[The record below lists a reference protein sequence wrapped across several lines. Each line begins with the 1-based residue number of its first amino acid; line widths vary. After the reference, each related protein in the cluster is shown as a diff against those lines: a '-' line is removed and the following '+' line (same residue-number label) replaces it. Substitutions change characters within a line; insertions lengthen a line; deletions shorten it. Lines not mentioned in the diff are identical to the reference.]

1 MAVALSIGSYD
12 GVHLGHRALI
22 ERAREH
28 SGPDGRVIVL
38 AFDPHPLTA
47 LRPGFAPPRLTTF
60 ELRAQLVQDA
70 GADEVH
76 RLVPDSATLSLTPD
90 AFAGMIASRY
100 RPDVIV
106 EGRDFSFGRKRAG
119 TVETLR
125 ALGSEFG
132 FEVDCVPPVE
142 AALTDHTIVRSSSSI
157 TRWLLKHGRVWDAR
171 IILGGRRHR
180 VDGHVQRGQ
189 QRGRTIGVPTANLVP
204 TQMLPADGV
213 YAAIA
218 HTPDGRRYAA
228 AVNVGPNPT
237 FDEQYRHLE
246 AHLLDYR
253 HDGSEYDWPLA
264 IDFFAHLRDAAAF
277 PDVNALIGQIKRD
290 IERTRSLVSSDELR
304 DTSTSSTPA

>member
-22 ERAREH
+22 ARAREH
-28 SGPDGRVIVL
+28 AGPDGRVIVL

-60 ELRAQLVQDA
+60 DLRARLVREA

-119 TVETLR
+119 TIETLR
-125 ALGSEFG
+125 ALGSDLG
-132 FEVDCVPPVE
+132 FDVDCVPPVE
-142 AALTDHTIVRSSSSI
+142 AALTDHTIVRSSSSV

-180 VDGHVQRGQ
+180 VDGLVQRGQ
-189 QRGRTIGVPTANLVP
+189 QRGRTIGVPTANLAP

-218 HTPDGRRYAA
+218 HAPDGKRYAA

-246 AHLLDYR
+246 AHLLDYE
-253 HDGSEYDWPLA
+253 HAGPEYDWPLA

-277 PDVNALIGQIKRD
+277 AGVPDLVAQIGRD
-290 IERTRSLVSSDELR
+290 VERTRSLVSSVELHAASPL
-304 DTSTSSTPA
+304 STHA